1 MPMNRVQFQ
10 RGLSLPAFFR
20 QYGSEERCLQAL
32 VRVRWPRGFVC
43 PACGHGQA
51 SQFRRGAQTLWQCA
65 RCRLQT
71 SVTAG
76 TPMAGTKLPLRTWWL
91 AIYLVTQAK
100 NGVAALELGRQL
112 GVCYRTAWR
121 LKHKLMAVMADR
133 EAGRQLKGMVQ
144 IDDAFLGGERAGGK
158 GEPQWRNKI
167 PFIAAVSTEH
177 GCPQYV
183 RFDLVSTFCGSV
195 VQRWA
200 AQVLTPD
207 AHVVSDGLS
216 AFTGVARAGVPH
228 TRIMTGSGRKGAK
241 EPRLNWVNTILSN
254 LKTALSG
261 THHALKFRKYAA
273 RYLHAHAY
281 RFNRRFDLPAMLP
294 RLAWALVRSRP
305 LGERDLRE
313 PAETRR

>member
-1 MPMNRVQFQ
+1 MAMNRVQFQ
-10 RGLSLPAFFR
+10 PGLSLPAFFR

-43 PACGHGQA
+43 RACGHKQA
-51 SQFRRGAQTLWQCA
+51 SQFRRGGQTLWQCMQ
-65 RCRLQT
+65 CRSQT

-121 LKHKLMAVMADR
+121 LKHKLMAAMADR
-133 EAGRQLKGMVQ
+133 EAGRRLKGLVQ
-144 IDDAFLGGERAGGK
+144 IDDAFLGGERAGGQ
-158 GEPQWRNKI
+158 GEPQWHNKI

-177 GCPQYV
+177 GRPLYV
-183 RFDLVSTFCGSV
+183 RFDRVSSFRGSA
-195 VQRWA
+195 VQSWA
-200 AQVLTPD
+200 ASALRPD
-207 AHVVSDGLS
+207 AQVVSDGLS
-216 AFTGVARAGVPH
+216 AFTGIARAGLPH
-228 TRIMTGSGRKGAK
+228 ERIKTGSGRKGAQ
-241 EPRLNWVNTILSN
+241 EPRLHWINTILSN

-261 THHALKFRKYAA
+261 THHALKFDKYAA

-305 LGERDLRE
+305 CCERDLRE